1 MRNVWKVL
9 ACLLA
14 FALFA
19 YLILFDYP
27 SMKQGLLSQSGG
39 NPQAGASSP
48 AGEAD
53 GTGQTSGE
61 SSALAPEANA
71 QDLQAQLDALRAQC
85 APAKVALC
93 FRQLDASAYETLYP
107 LFEQRGLV
115 GTLVLHDGQLPGDNG
130 KISTAD
136 CWEMANAGWT
146 FAIGD
151 DSDIDMSTDPEA
163 AAEALGEYLDSYISR
178 IWVRIAVKVDTF
190 MFDEGEYQ
198 ESFDEV
204 LESRGFT
211 RILYVP
217 DGETQ
222 VSSTDS
228 LEKIPYYTLSQSSD
242 LEEAVQT
249 AKRYGS
255 VALSTRLVEA
265 EIPDETLDCTSDRYE
280 ALLQALA
287 EDGLTEVTALSE
299 ASGSTEAEVKARAEL
314 LEQIA
319 ALEAALE

>member
-1 MRNVWKVL
+1 MRNVWKAL

-14 FALFA
+14 FALFT

-27 SMKQGLLSQSGG
+27 SMKQGLLSQSTG
-39 NPQAGASSP
+39 NPQVGADLPAEDEDADQDAETSSLTQ
-48 AGEAD
+48 EAD
-53 GTGQTSGE
+53 PQKAE
-61 SSALAPEANA
+61 
-71 QDLQAQLDALRAQC
+71 AQLDALLDQC
-85 APAKVALC
+85 APTKVTLC
-93 FRQLDASAYETLYP
+93 FRQIDASAYETLYP
-107 LFEQRGLV
+107 LLNQHGLV
-115 GTLVLHDGQLPGDNG
+115 GALVLHDGQLPGDNG

-136 CWEMANAGWT
+136 CWEMANNGWM
-146 FAIGD
+146 FVVGD
-151 DSDIDMSTDPEA
+151 NGDIDMSADPEDA
-163 AAEALGEYLDSYISR
+163 AAALGEYLDSYLSR

-190 MFDEGEYQ
+190 MFDEGEYR

-228 LEKIPYYTLSQSSD
+228 LEKIPYYTLSQSAD

-265 EIPDETLDCTSDRYE
+265 EIPDETLDCTIDRYE

-299 ASGSTEAEVKARAEL
+299 VSGSTEAEVKARTEL
-314 LEQIA
+314 LEQIE